1 MSGYSK
7 KDDLLFLP
15 LGGCGEIG
23 MNLNLY
29 CCDGKWLMV
38 DLGMTFAG
46 ENLPGIELIF
56 PDPAFIVG
64 QRRDLVGLV
73 LTHGHEDH
81 IGAVP
86 YLWPQLGCPIYATP
100 FTAELVRRKLVERN
114 LLDTADIREMELGAS
129 FEVGPF
135 GISYISMAHSI
146 AEGNAL
152 RIETRHGIIF
162 HTGDW
167 KLDEEAIVGTPAS
180 GEELSALGDEGVLAM
195 IGDSTNVFNTRASGS
210 ETAVAKSL
218 KKIIGQKTGR
228 VVVTTF
234 ASNVARLET
243 VGRIAGQTG
252 RRLALLGR
260 SMRRVHEAAKAT
272 GYLRD
277 FPEILDEKRMMDVPR
292 DKLLVLTTGCQG
304 EPRAALNRIAAGD
317 FRSLT
322 LSPDD
327 TVIFSS
333 KIIPGNEH
341 PIGALINRLVLD
353 DVEVITEHDAFVHVS
368 GHPGQPELRDM
379 YGWIR
384 PQIAI
389 PVHGEARH
397 IKRHAEL
404 AKEVGVPRTLRPLNG
419 DVIRLAPDGPQLVDQ
434 VPTGRLVL
442 DGEKVLSIA
451 SEPIAERRRMLFA
464 GHLGV
469 SLALNGRGKLI
480 VPAALVA
487 RGIPGWAEGCA
498 LEEDVRRT
506 IGETLAGL
514 GRRNLLDDLVVE
526 EAVRVAVRRVLRQD
540 TGKKPVTVV
549 RVLRI
554 TDLK

>member
-1 MSGYSK
+1 MSGYSE

-29 CCDGKWLMV
+29 CCDGNWLMV

-46 ENLPGIELIF
+46 ENLPGIDLIF

-64 QRRDLVGLV
+64 KRRNLLGLV

-100 FTAELVRRKLVERN
+100 FTAELVRRKLAERD
-114 LLDTADIREMELGAS
+114 LLDAADIREMELGAS

-135 GISYISMAHSI
+135 AISYIALAHSI

-152 RIETRHGIIF
+152 KIETRHGLIF

-167 KLDEEAIVGTPAS
+167 KLDEEAIIGTPAS

-195 IGDSTNVFNTRASGS
+195 IGDSTNVFNPRASGS

-218 KKIIGQKTGR
+218 KKIVGQKTGR

-234 ASNVARLET
+234 ASNVARLQT
-243 VGRIAGQTG
+243 VGRIASETG

-260 SMRRVHEAAKAT
+260 SMRRVYEAARAT
-272 GYLRD
+272 GYLRE
-277 FPEILDEKRMMDVPR
+277 FPEVLDEKQIMDVPR

-304 EPRAALNRIAAGD
+304 EPRAALNRIVTGD

-322 LSPDD
+322 LSPND

-341 PIGALINRLVLD
+341 PISALINRLVLD

-442 DGEKVLSIA
+442 DGEKVLSIS

-469 SLALNGRGKLI
+469 SLALNGKGNLI

-487 RGIPGWAEGCA
+487 RGIPGWADDCA
-498 LEEDVRRT
+498 LEEDVRRAVA
-506 IGETLAGL
+506 ETLAAL

-526 EAVRVAVRRVLRQD
+526 EAVRIAVRRVLRQD

>member
-1 MSGYSK
+1 MSGYSE

-46 ENLPGIELIF
+46 EDLPGIDLIF
-56 PDPAFIVG
+56 PDPAFIADK
-64 QRRDLVGLV
+64 RRDLIGLV

-100 FTAELVRRKLVERN
+100 FTVELVRRKLVERD
-114 LLDTADIREMELGAS
+114 LLDAADIREIELGAS
-129 FEVGPF
+129 FDVGPF
-135 GISYISMAHSI
+135 AISYVALAHSI

-152 RIETRHGIIF
+152 KIETRHGVIF

-167 KLDEEAIVGTPAS
+167 KLDEQAIISTPAS

-218 KKIIGQKTGR
+218 EKIVDQKTGR

-234 ASNVARLET
+234 ASNVARLQT
-243 VGRIAGQTG
+243 VGRIAGETG

-260 SMRRVHEAAKAT
+260 SMRRVYEAAKAT

-277 FPEILDEKRMMDVPR
+277 FPEILDENRIMDVPR
-292 DKLLVLTTGCQG
+292 GKLLVLTTGCQG
-304 EPRAALNRIAAGD
+304 EPRAALNRIATGE
-317 FRSLT
+317 FRALT

-404 AKEVGVPRTLRPLNG
+404 AKEVGVPMILRPLNG
-419 DVIRLAPDGPQLVDQ
+419 DVIRLAPGGPQLVDQ
-434 VPTGRLVL
+434 IATGRLVL
-442 DGEKVLSIA
+442 DGDKVLSIT

-469 SLALNGRGKLI
+469 SLALDGKGSLI

-487 RGIPGWAEGCA
+487 RGIPGWAEDCA
-498 LEEDVRRT
+498 LEEDVRRAVA
-506 IGETLAGL
+506 ETLAGL

-526 EAVRVAVRRVLRQD
+526 EAVRVAVRRVLRED

>member
-1 MSGYSK
+1 LRGRSE

-29 CCDGKWLMV
+29 RCDGKWLMV

-46 ENLPGIELIF
+46 ENLPGIDLIF
-56 PDPAFIVG
+56 PDPAYIVDKR
-64 QRRDLVGLV
+64 QDLIGLV

-100 FTAELVRRKLVERN
+100 FTAELVRRKLVERD
-114 LLDTADIREMELGAS
+114 LLDAVDIREMELGAS

-135 GISYISMAHSI
+135 GISYVALAHSI

-152 RIETRHGIIF
+152 KIETSHGTIF

-167 KLDEEAIVGTPAS
+167 KLDEGAIIGRPAS
-180 GEELSALGDEGVLAM
+180 SDELGALGDEGILAM
-195 IGDSTNVFNTRASGS
+195 VGDSTNVFNELASGS

-218 KKIIGQKTGR
+218 KEIISQKTGR

-234 ASNVARLET
+234 ASNVARLQT
-243 VGRIAGQTG
+243 VGSIAQETG

-260 SMRRVHEAAKAT
+260 SMRRVYEAARAT

-277 FPEILDEKRMMDVPR
+277 FPEILGNDQIKDTPR

-304 EPRAALNRIAAGD
+304 EPRAALSRIATGE
-317 FRSLT
+317 FRSLS

-341 PIGALINRLVLD
+341 PIGLLVNRLVLED
-353 DVEVITEHDAFVHVS
+353 IEVITEHDAFVHVS

-404 AKEVGVPRTLRPLNG
+404 ATEVGVPRTLRPLNG
-419 DVIRLAPDGPQLVDQ
+419 DLVRLAPEGPELVDQ

-442 DGEKVLSIA
+442 DGEKVLSIT
-451 SEPIAERRRMLFA
+451 SEPIAERRQMLFA
-464 GHLGV
+464 GHLGI
-469 SLALNGRGKLI
+469 SLALDDRGRLI
-480 VPAALVA
+480 LPAVLVA
-487 RGIPGWAEGCA
+487 RGIPGWKEECV

-506 IGETLAGL
+506 IKETLASL
-514 GRRNLLDDLVVE
+514 DRRNLLDDLVVE
-526 EAVRVAVRRVLRQD
+526 EAVRIAVRRVLRED

-554 TDLK
+554 TT